1 MNQTTQPIKWE
12 LLRKH
17 QMTTFSKLGMEKDMV
32 SIFIEGKIRRL
43 DSLEDS
49 LKKKEHRK
57 ND

>member
-1 MNQTTQPIKWE
+1 
-12 LLRKH
+12 
-17 QMTTFSKLGMEKDMV
+17 MTTFSKLGMEKDMV
-32 SIFIEGKIRRL
+32 SILIEGKIRRL